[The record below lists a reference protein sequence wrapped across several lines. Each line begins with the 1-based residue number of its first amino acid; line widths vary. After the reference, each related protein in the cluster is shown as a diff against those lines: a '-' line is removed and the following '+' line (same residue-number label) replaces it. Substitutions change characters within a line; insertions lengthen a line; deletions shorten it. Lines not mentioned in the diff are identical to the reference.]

1 MALLGDTIIFT
12 LISDFTTFVSIS
24 LPLGVS
30 NNAFVTRF
38 IDAVAL
44 LVKWKFPSLS
54 NVTAIFP
61 LRETI
66 FSPSVSIYLM
76 GLFAV

>member
-1 MALLGDTIIFT
+1 MSLLGDIIIFT

-30 NNAFVTRF
+30 NNAFVTHF

-44 LVKWKFPSLS
+44 LVKWNFPFLS

-61 LRETI
+61 LR
-66 FSPSVSIYLM
+66 
-76 GLFAV
+76 